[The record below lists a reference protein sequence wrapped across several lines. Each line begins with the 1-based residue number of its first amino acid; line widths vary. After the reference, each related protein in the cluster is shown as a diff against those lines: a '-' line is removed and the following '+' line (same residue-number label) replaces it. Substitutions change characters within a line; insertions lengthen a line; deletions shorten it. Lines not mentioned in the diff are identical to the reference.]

1 MVNVTIRTHSVE
13 EYGHD
18 TPDKLFEG
26 AYDPSVVRFLCQNA
40 R

>member
-1 MVNVTIRTHSVE
+1 MVNVTIHAHSVE

-18 TPDKLFEG
+18 TPDKLSEG
-26 AYDPSVVRFLCQNA
+26 AYGPSDVCFLCQNA